1 MHKSY
6 TLMTFNIPIH
16 LKSIFDELSSFK
28 GVYKTSILNSL
39 IENYC
44 RQERQ
49 KLIQDKE
56 FIIDEWAPYY
66 IKGLVKGE
74 VKIKLELIDAFGNL
88 IDTPFNPSER
98 TVILN

>member
-6 TLMTFNIPIH
+6 TLMTFNIPLH

-28 GVYKTSILNSL
+28 CVSKTSILNSL

-56 FIIDEWAPYY
+56 FNKIYSEKPQSQSIDERR
-66 IKGLVKGE
+66 
-74 VKIKLELIDAFGNL
+74 NH
-88 IDTPFNPSER
+88 S
-98 TVILN
+98 

>member
-28 GVYKTSILNSL
+28 CVSKTSILNSL

-44 RQERQ
+44 RQERHN
-49 KLIQDKE
+49 LIQDKE
-56 FIIDEWAPYY
+56 VKENNSEKPQSQSIDERRN
-66 IKGLVKGE
+66 
-74 VKIKLELIDAFGNL
+74 KL
-88 IDTPFNPSER
+88 
-98 TVILN
+98 

>member
-6 TLMTFNIPIH
+6 TLMTFNIPLH

-28 GVYKTSILNSL
+28 CVSKTSIINSL

-49 KLIQDKE
+49 NLIQDKE
-56 FIIDEWAPYY
+56 VIEKTDKPQSQSIDERR
-66 IKGLVKGE
+66 
-74 VKIKLELIDAFGNL
+74 NH
-88 IDTPFNPSER
+88 S
-98 TVILN
+98 

>member
-6 TLMTFNIPIH
+6 TLMTFNIPLH

-28 GVYKTSILNSL
+28 CVSKTSILNSL

-56 FIIDEWAPYY
+56 
-66 IKGLVKGE
+66 L
-74 VKIKLELIDAFGNL
+74 
-88 IDTPFNPSER
+88 
-98 TVILN
+98 

>member
-16 LKSIFDELSSFK
+16 LKSIFDELSSIK
-28 GVYKTSILNSL
+28 CVSKTSILNSL

-49 KLIQDKE
+49 NLIQDKE
-56 FIIDEWAPYY
+56 YIEKKSEKTQSQSIDEWRNY
-66 IKGLVKGE
+66 L
-74 VKIKLELIDAFGNL
+74 
-88 IDTPFNPSER
+88 
-98 TVILN
+98 

>member
-6 TLMTFNIPIH
+6 TLVTFNIPIH

-28 GVYKTSILNSL
+28 CVSKTSIINSL

-49 KLIQDKE
+49 KLIQEIE
-56 FIIDEWAPYY
+56 FIENKSEKSQSESIDERR
-66 IKGLVKGE
+66 
-74 VKIKLELIDAFGNL
+74 NH
-88 IDTPFNPSER
+88 S
-98 TVILN
+98 

>member
-28 GVYKTSILNSL
+28 CVSKTSIINSL

-49 KLIQDKE
+49 NLTRDKE
-56 FIIDEWAPYY
+56 VIENKSDKPQSQSII
-66 IKGLVKGE
+66 
-74 VKIKLELIDAFGNL
+74 
-88 IDTPFNPSER
+88 
-98 TVILN
+98 

>member
-16 LKSIFDELSSFK
+16 LKSIFDELSSIK
-28 GVYKTSILNSL
+28 CVSKTSIINSL

-49 KLIQDKE
+49 KLIQEIE
-56 FIIDEWAPYY
+56 FIENKSEKPQSQSIDERRN
-66 IKGLVKGE
+66 
-74 VKIKLELIDAFGNL
+74 KL
-88 IDTPFNPSER
+88 
-98 TVILN
+98 

>member
-6 TLMTFNIPIH
+6 TLMTFNIPLH

-28 GVYKTSILNSL
+28 CISKTSIINSL
-39 IENYC
+39 IENFC

-56 FIIDEWAPYY
+56 YIKNKSEKSQSQSIDERKNY
-66 IKGLVKGE
+66 L
-74 VKIKLELIDAFGNL
+74 
-88 IDTPFNPSER
+88 
-98 TVILN
+98 

>member
-6 TLMTFNIPIH
+6 TLMTFNIPLH

-28 GVYKTSILNSL
+28 CVSKTSILNSL

-49 KLIQDKE
+49 NLIQDKE
-56 FIIDEWAPYY
+56 FIENKSEKPQSQSIDERR
-66 IKGLVKGE
+66 IH
-74 VKIKLELIDAFGNL
+74 
-88 IDTPFNPSER
+88 S
-98 TVILN
+98 

>member
-16 LKSIFDELSSFK
+16 LKSIFDELSSIK
-28 GVYKTSILNSL
+28 CVSKTSILNSL

-49 KLIQDKE
+49 NLIQHKE
-56 FIIDEWAPYY
+56 FNKNKSETSQSQSIDEWR
-66 IKGLVKGE
+66 
-74 VKIKLELIDAFGNL
+74 NH
-88 IDTPFNPSER
+88 S
-98 TVILN
+98 

>member
-16 LKSIFDELSSFK
+16 LKYIFDELSSFK
-28 GVYKTSILNSL
+28 CVSKTSILNSL

-56 FIIDEWAPYY
+56 FIKNKSEKSRSESIDERRNY
-66 IKGLVKGE
+66 L
-74 VKIKLELIDAFGNL
+74 
-88 IDTPFNPSER
+88 
-98 TVILN
+98 

>member
-6 TLMTFNIPIH
+6 TLMTFNIPLH
-16 LKSIFDELSSFK
+16 LKSIFDDLSSIK
-28 GVYKTSILNSL
+28 CVSKTSILNSL

-56 FIIDEWAPYY
+56 FIKINSEKPHSQSIDEWR
-66 IKGLVKGE
+66 
-74 VKIKLELIDAFGNL
+74 NH
-88 IDTPFNPSER
+88 S
-98 TVILN
+98 

>member
-16 LKSIFDELSSFK
+16 LKSIFDELSLFK
-28 GVYKTSILNSL
+28 CVSKTSIINSL

-49 KLIQDKE
+49 NLIQDKE
-56 FIIDEWAPYY
+56 FMKNKSDKPQSIDEWRNY
-66 IKGLVKGE
+66 L
-74 VKIKLELIDAFGNL
+74 
-88 IDTPFNPSER
+88 
-98 TVILN
+98 

>member
-28 GVYKTSILNSL
+28 CVSKTSIINSL
-39 IENYC
+39 IETYC

-49 KLIQDKE
+49 NLIQDK
-56 FIIDEWAPYY
+56 
-66 IKGLVKGE
+66 
-74 VKIKLELIDAFGNL
+74 NL
-88 IDTPFNPSER
+88 IENKQINLNLNQSMNEGIIHDFFNACSKE
-98 TVILN
+98 

>member
-6 TLMTFNIPIH
+6 TLMTFNIPLH

-28 GVYKTSILNSL
+28 CVSKTSILNSL

-49 KLIQDKE
+49 NLIQDKE
-56 FIIDEWAPYY
+56 FIENKSVKPQSQSIDERRN
-66 IKGLVKGE
+66 
-74 VKIKLELIDAFGNL
+74 KL
-88 IDTPFNPSER
+88 
-98 TVILN
+98 

>member
-28 GVYKTSILNSL
+28 CISKTSIINSL

-49 KLIQDKE
+49 NLIQDKE
-56 FIIDEWAPYY
+56 YIENKSDKPQSQSIDEWRNY
-66 IKGLVKGE
+66 L
-74 VKIKLELIDAFGNL
+74 
-88 IDTPFNPSER
+88 
-98 TVILN
+98 

>member
-16 LKSIFDELSSFK
+16 LKSLFDELSSFK
-28 GVYKTSILNSL
+28 CVSKTSILNSL

-49 KLIQDKE
+49 NLIQDKE
-56 FIIDEWAPYY
+56 FNKNKSDKPQSQSIDERRNY
-66 IKGLVKGE
+66 L
-74 VKIKLELIDAFGNL
+74 
-88 IDTPFNPSER
+88 
-98 TVILN
+98 

>member
-28 GVYKTSILNSL
+28 CISKTSIINSL

-49 KLIQDKE
+49 KLIQDTE
-56 FIIDEWAPYY
+56 FNKNKSKTFQSETIDERR
-66 IKGLVKGE
+66 
-74 VKIKLELIDAFGNL
+74 NH
-88 IDTPFNPSER
+88 S
-98 TVILN
+98 

>member
-28 GVYKTSILNSL
+28 CISKTSILNSL
-39 IENYC
+39 IETYC

-49 KLIQDKE
+49 NLIQDKE
-56 FIIDEWAPYY
+56 VIEKTDKPQSQSIDEWR
-66 IKGLVKGE
+66 
-74 VKIKLELIDAFGNL
+74 NH
-88 IDTPFNPSER
+88 
-98 TVILN
+98 

>member
-6 TLMTFNIPIH
+6 TLMTFNIPLH

-28 GVYKTSILNSL
+28 CVSKTSILNSL

-49 KLIQDKE
+49 NLIQDKE
-56 FIIDEWAPYY
+56 FIEKKSEKPQSQSIDDWRIY
-66 IKGLVKGE
+66 L
-74 VKIKLELIDAFGNL
+74 
-88 IDTPFNPSER
+88 
-98 TVILN
+98 

>member
-6 TLMTFNIPIH
+6 TLMTFNIPLH
-16 LKSIFDELSSFK
+16 LKSIFDELSSIK
-28 GVYKTSILNSL
+28 CISKTSIINSL

-56 FIIDEWAPYY
+56 YIEKKSEKPQSESIDDWRNY
-66 IKGLVKGE
+66 L
-74 VKIKLELIDAFGNL
+74 
-88 IDTPFNPSER
+88 
-98 TVILN
+98 

>member
-16 LKSIFDELSSFK
+16 LKSIFDELSSIK
-28 GVYKTSILNSL
+28 CISKTSIINTL

-49 KLIQDKE
+49 NLIQDKE
-56 FIIDEWAPYY
+56 FIENKSDKPQSIDEWRNY
-66 IKGLVKGE
+66 L
-74 VKIKLELIDAFGNL
+74 
-88 IDTPFNPSER
+88 
-98 TVILN
+98 

>member
-28 GVYKTSILNSL
+28 CVSKTSILNSL
-39 IENYC
+39 IETYC

-49 KLIQDKE
+49 NLIQDKE
-56 FIIDEWAPYY
+56 VIEKTDKPQSQSIDEWR
-66 IKGLVKGE
+66 IH
-74 VKIKLELIDAFGNL
+74 
-88 IDTPFNPSER
+88 S
-98 TVILN
+98 

>member
-16 LKSIFDELSSFK
+16 LKSLFDELSSFK
-28 GVYKTSILNSL
+28 CVSKTSILNSL

-49 KLIQDKE
+49 NLIQDKE
-56 FIIDEWAPYY
+56 FIKNKSEKPQSQSIDEWR
-66 IKGLVKGE
+66 
-74 VKIKLELIDAFGNL
+74 NH
-88 IDTPFNPSER
+88 S
-98 TVILN
+98 

>member
-16 LKSIFDELSSFK
+16 LNSIFDELSSIK
-28 GVYKTSILNSL
+28 CISKTSIINTL

-49 KLIQDKE
+49 NLIQDKE
-56 FIIDEWAPYY
+56 YIENKSEKPQSKSIDEWRNY
-66 IKGLVKGE
+66 L
-74 VKIKLELIDAFGNL
+74 
-88 IDTPFNPSER
+88 
-98 TVILN
+98 

>member
-16 LKSIFDELSSFK
+16 LKYFFDELSSFK
-28 GVYKTSILNSL
+28 CVSKTSILNSL
-39 IENYC
+39 IETYC

-56 FIIDEWAPYY
+56 STENKSENPQSQSIDERRN
-66 IKGLVKGE
+66 
-74 VKIKLELIDAFGNL
+74 KL
-88 IDTPFNPSER
+88 
-98 TVILN
+98 

>member
-16 LKSIFDELSSFK
+16 LKSIFDELSSIK
-28 GVYKTSILNSL
+28 CVSKTSILNSL

-49 KLIQDKE
+49 NLIQDKE
-56 FIIDEWAPYY
+56 FIENKSEKSQSESIDERR
-66 IKGLVKGE
+66 
-74 VKIKLELIDAFGNL
+74 NH
-88 IDTPFNPSER
+88 S
-98 TVILN
+98 

>member
-16 LKSIFDELSSFK
+16 LKFIFDELNSFK
-28 GVYKTSILNSL
+28 CVSKTSILNSL

-49 KLIQDKE
+49 NLIQDKE
-56 FIIDEWAPYY
+56 YIENKSETSQSDSIDERR
-66 IKGLVKGE
+66 
-74 VKIKLELIDAFGNL
+74 NH
-88 IDTPFNPSER
+88 S
-98 TVILN
+98 